1 MMEAKDCG
9 DLGTFSGLGEH
20 QGMGDGDD
28 VEVHLQKVPPTVL
41 VSVQESAGKAGAP

>member
-1 MMEAKDCG
+1 MVAKDCG

-28 VEVHLQKVPPTVL
+28 AEGHLQRVPCTVL
-41 VSVQESAGKAGAP
+41 VSVPESTGKAGAP